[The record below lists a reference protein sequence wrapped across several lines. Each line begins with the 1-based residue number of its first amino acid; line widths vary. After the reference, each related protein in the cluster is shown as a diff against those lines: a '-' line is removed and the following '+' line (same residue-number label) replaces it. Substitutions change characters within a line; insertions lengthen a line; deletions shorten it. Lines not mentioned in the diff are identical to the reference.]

1 MESDSLTA
9 VRLLNL
15 RCPQLHPNYSLVCEI
30 HSLLR
35 LDDGSSISYVPRETN
50 QTADCFAKDGLNL
63 DSGST
68 IYDLLPSFADLAGVS
83 FP

>member
-1 MESDSLTA
+1 MPSIAPELQSGL
-9 VRLLNL
+9 
-15 RCPQLHPNYSLVCEI
+15 CEI

-50 QTADCFAKDGLNL
+50 QTADCFAKD
-63 DSGST
+63 
-68 IYDLLPSFADLAGVS
+68 IYDLLPSFACNAFRADLAGVC